1 MQRLSKLFRR
11 SHPVQVLPAA
21 RPEAIKSPVPLCVA
35 DLAKVAGGL
44 PNVGGFSNSAPET
57 APVTTY

>member
-11 SHPVQVLPAA
+11 SQSAQVSPAA
-21 RPEAIKSPVPLCVA
+21 RPEANKAPVPLSLA

-44 PNVGGFSNSAPET
+44 PNVGGFSNSVPEKASGST
-57 APVTTY
+57 D